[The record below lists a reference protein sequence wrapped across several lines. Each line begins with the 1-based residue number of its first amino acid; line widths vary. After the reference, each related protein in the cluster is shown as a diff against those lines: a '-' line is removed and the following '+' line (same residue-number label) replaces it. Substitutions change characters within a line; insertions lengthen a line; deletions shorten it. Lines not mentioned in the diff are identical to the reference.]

1 MPKIYV
7 LVGVPGSG
15 KSTFAKLNK
24 SSLNAEIVSSD
35 VVRNMHP
42 DWPEEQIFPEVYR
55 LTSEYLKKEIN
66 VIYDATSI
74 SPLVRKRLVN
84 ELEKYNVKYQMEA
97 YYFPISYEDCLA
109 RIAKRNENPQER
121 FFPLDA
127 LKSYCERIVAP
138 SLEEGFLDV
147 HVIDQTKLN
156 DVSSKLLKDL
166 VVNNNQGYAFFY
178 QDERGT
184 VSSYQGR
191 LADYNSPKISID
203 TNFRLASVSKQF
215 IAYSIY
221 SLIKMNKLSYDTKI
235 NDVLYLGEYA
245 KDITIKNLLNHTS
258 GLPDYENM
266 EHSDAQIKDIDV
278 LNYLRGVDKLKFAPS
293 TQYAYSN
300 SGFVLLGLVI
310 EQITKEKVNDYI
322 EKNIFSKLE
331 MNSSKVNIQGVTK
344 IDNRAYGHV
353 IENGVLTVKDQY
365 WCSAT
370 IGDGGLYS
378 SVNDLIKWLDY
389 LTLLYKEGQNKE
401 FFESN
406 VLETNENTEYAL
418 GIRHIVRKGLDIVC
432 HCGATIGT
440 NTVIG
445 IVPSQNKKFI
455 FLTNLDDIDCKKLID
470 NLISIL

>member
-15 KSTFAKLNK
+15 KSTFANKAK
-24 SSLNAEIVSSD
+24 SSLNAQIVSSD

-42 DWPEEQIFPEVYR
+42 DWKEEQIFPEVYR
-55 LTSEYLKKEIN
+55 LTASFLKEDIN
-66 VIYDATSI
+66 VIYDATNI
-74 SPLVRKRLVN
+74 TPLVRKRLVN
-84 ELEKYNVKYQMEA
+84 ELEKYNVSYQMEA

-109 RIAKRNENPQER
+109 RIAKRNEDSKER

-138 SLEEGFLDV
+138 SIDEGFLKV
-147 HVIDQTKLN
+147 HIVEQTLLN
-156 DVSSKLLKDL
+156 EVSNKLLKDL
-166 VVNNNQGYAFFY
+166 VVNDNQGYAFFY
-178 QDERGT
+178 QDKRGT
-184 VSSYQGR
+184 SSSYQGR
-191 LADYNSPKISID
+191 ESDKNSNMISNN

-215 IAYSIY
+215 IAYTIY
-221 SLIKMNKLSYDTKI
+221 SLIKEKKLSFETKI
-235 NDVLYLGEYA
+235 NDILYLGEYA

-258 GLPDYENM
+258 GLLDYENM
-266 EHSDAQIKDIDV
+266 EHSDDQIKDIDV
-278 LNYLRGVDKLKFAPS
+278 LNYLKSVDKLKFAPS

-310 EQITKEKVNDYI
+310 EKVTKEKLNEYI
-322 EKNIFSKLE
+322 EKNIFSKIG
-331 MNSSKVNIQGVTK
+331 MNNSKVNIQGVTE
-344 IDNRAYGHV
+344 INNRAYGHI
-353 IENGVLTVKDQY
+353 IEDGNLVVKDQY

-389 LTLLYKEGQNKE
+389 LTLIYKEGLNKE

-406 VLETNENTEYAL
+406 ILETNENTEYAL
-418 GIRHIVRKGLDIVC
+418 GIRHIVRKGLDIIY

-440 NTVIG
+440 STVIG
-445 IVPSQNKKFI
+445 IIPSQNKKFI
-455 FLTNLDDIDCKKLID
+455 FLTNLDDINCSKLID
-470 NLISIL
+470 NLVSII